1 MAVDGVEQKAGG
13 SVCKSPGHFSEG
25 LCSLHPEGGLGL
37 AHLKEQVFLSI
48 LATFPDRESKP
59 PSGVILF

>member
-13 SVCKSPGHFSEG
+13 SVCKSPGRSSEG
-25 LCSLHPEGGLGL
+25 LRSLHPEGELGL
-37 AHLKEQVFLSI
+37 ARLKEQVFLSTP
-48 LATFPDRESKP
+48 ATFPDRESKP

>member
-13 SVCKSPGHFSEG
+13 SVCKSPGRSSEG
-25 LCSLHPEGGLGL
+25 LRSLHPEGGLGR
-37 AHLKEQVFLSI
+37 LKEQVFLSTPD
-48 LATFPDRESKP
+48 TFPDRESKP